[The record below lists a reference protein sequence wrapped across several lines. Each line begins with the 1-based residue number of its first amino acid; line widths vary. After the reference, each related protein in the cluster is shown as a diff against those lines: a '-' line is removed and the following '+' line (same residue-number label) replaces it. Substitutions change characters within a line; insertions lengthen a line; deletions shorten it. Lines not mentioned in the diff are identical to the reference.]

1 MKEVVTYMS
10 VKERILSIR
19 LINRNKTHTD
29 FVKEIGVTTAMVVN
43 NENNLIKDKKE
54 GEHNYGMEITN

>member
-10 VKERILSIR
+10 VKVRILSIK
-19 LINRNKTHTD
+19 LINRNKTHPD
-29 FVKEIGVTTAMVVN
+29 FVKEIGVTTTMVN
-43 NENNLIKDKKE
+43 NEKNLIKDEQE